1 LQKTLISTLMIFTMV
16 LLSSCTIPGGAEAT
30 PEVSVDAIYTA
41 AAQTME
47 ANAALTAAAQPTEI
61 PTDTPEPATPTL
73 ENTPTSDFTPTASST
88 PEPTVP
94 MVTFRVGSNCRTGP
108 STAYEPPVTTL
119 AEGTRA
125 EIKGRNSNSSWW
137 YVQVAGRST
146 QCWVFGDNVNVQGDT
161 SGIPVIQ
168 PPPVPITATFTPKP
182 DINFDPSFDNI
193 HECGGEPF
201 AIFEIDNTGEEEFES
216 MSLKIED
223 TDDDE
228 EIYSGSS
235 DSPFMDAADL
245 CPSDGEDTLDDDD
258 TAWVGG
264 NIDNGEAGND
274 GEATIT
280 LCTEEG
286 LKGVCVTETVEFDL
300 Q

>member
-1 LQKTLISTLMIFTMV
+1 LRTTLISILMILTMV
-16 LLSSCTIPGGAEAT
+16 LLSACTIPGGAVAT
-30 PEVSVDAIYTA
+30 TQVSVEAIYTA

-47 ANAALTAAAQPTEI
+47 ANAALTQAAQPTEI
-61 PTDTPEPATPTL
+61 PTDTPEPATPTT
-73 ENTPTSDFTPTASST
+73 ESSPTSDFTPTASST

-94 MVTFRVGSNCRTGP
+94 MVVFRVGSNCRTGP
-108 STAYEPPVTTL
+108 STDYNPPMTTL

-125 EIKGRNSNSSWW
+125 EIRGRNSNSSWW
-137 YVQVAGRST
+137 YVQPANSSS

-161 SGIPVIQ
+161 SGIPVVV
-168 PPPVPITATFTPKP
+168 PPPVPVTPTKTAKP
-182 DINFDPSFDNI
+182 DINFDPTFDNI
-193 HECGGEPF
+193 HNCGGEPF
-201 AIFEIDNTGEEEFES
+201 AIFEVDNTGEEEFES
-216 MSLKIED
+216 MRIVIED

-235 DSPFMDAADL
+235 DNPFMSASDQ
-245 CPSDGEDTLDDDD
+245 CPSDGEDSLDDDD

-264 NIDNGEAGND
+264 DIDNGEAENA

-286 LKGVCVTETVEFDL
+286 LKGVCVTETVEFTL
-300 Q
+300 E